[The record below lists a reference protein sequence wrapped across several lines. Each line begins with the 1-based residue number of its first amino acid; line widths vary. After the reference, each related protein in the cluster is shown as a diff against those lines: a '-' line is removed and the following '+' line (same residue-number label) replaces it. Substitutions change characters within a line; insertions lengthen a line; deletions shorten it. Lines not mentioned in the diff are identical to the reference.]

1 MGRKKEIQN
10 PVLTAA
16 RRKKYS
22 RGSKTFMKFAEPIFH
37 ITGCAAAIAAAFL
50 FPGRLPAAVCEM
62 PDSSLLNLAEF
73 TGADAF
79 YRLGIYG
86 QGANVANLE
95 YYSVS
100 AEEAP
105 EYSVFLKDSNY
116 STYLPE
122 GTSGRHG
129 SAHPY
134 ETLSVMAG
142 YNESYEK
149 QEVSTG
155 IAWRATYT
163 ARQVAEDGLFTSD
176 RLTLQTYEKFFSNGA
191 DVISSSFKNSGES
204 SFMAGAILD
213 SYAAKNARTVFVGAA
228 ANDGGEG
235 PGNVASPYRNMNVIK
250 VGALD
255 ASTGFKTVAAFSSYG
270 PNDFYNPITGETAK
284 GAVSAVDISAPGT
297 VYTVKQDESLGNVSG
312 TSFAAPIVSS
322 AAALMVSYS
331 KETSMPDDSR
341 DARLI
346 KAVLLNSASKTD
358 GWDNGSRLES
368 ATANGKTYAGVLST
382 RQALDYRSGAGALNA
397 EEALAQYGSFGETSF
412 LDSAVKGESVF
423 YDFSAA
429 ANLEFTAT
437 LCWNI
442 GAEIDGI
449 TYDGSGNV
457 SAISAENS
465 HFANLDLRLWY
476 LDGGG
481 EILVAQSV
489 SEYNNV
495 EHLFLALEREG
506 EYRLEAA
513 FKDMVY
519 GDAESE
525 TFAVAW
531 NVSQIPEPSVCAALL
546 GAAALAFA
554 ARRKA
559 TFSSGPNVLRR

>member
-1 MGRKKEIQN
+1 
-10 PVLTAA
+10 
-16 RRKKYS
+16 
-22 RGSKTFMKFAEPIFH
+22 MKSAEPIFH
-37 ITGCAAAIAAAFL
+37 ITCAAATAAAFL
-50 FPGRLPAAVCEM
+50 LSGRLPAAVCEM
-62 PDSSLLNLAEF
+62 PDYSLLNLAEF

-105 EYSVFLKDSNY
+105 EYSVFLKGSNY

-122 GTSGRHG
+122 GASWRYG

-142 YNESYEK
+142 YNESYENR
-149 QEVSTG
+149 EVSTG

-163 ARQVAEDGLFTSD
+163 AGQVAEDGLFTSD
-176 RLTLQTYEKFFSNGA
+176 RLTLQTYEKFFSNGT

-213 SYAAKNARTVFVGAA
+213 SYAAKNTRTVFVGAA

-235 PGNVASPYRNMNVIK
+235 PGHVASPYKNMNVIK

-255 ASTGFKTVAAFSSYG
+255 ASTDFKTVAAFSSYG
-270 PNDFYNPITGETAK
+270 PNDFYNPITGETVK
-284 GAVSAVDISAPGT
+284 GIVSAVDISAPGT
-297 VYTVKQDESLGNVSG
+297 VYTVKQDGSLGNVSG

-382 RQALDYRSGAGALNA
+382 VQALDYRSGAGALNA

-412 LDSAVKGESVF
+412 LDIAAKGESVF

-429 ANLEFTAT
+429 ANLEFAAT

-449 TYDGSGNV
+449 TYDGSGSV
-457 SAISAENS
+457 SAISAGNS

-476 LDGGG
+476 LGDGG

-495 EHLFLALEREG
+495 EHLFLVLEREG
-506 EYRLEAA
+506 EYRLEAV
-513 FKDMVY
+513 FKDLVY

-531 NVSQIPEPSVCAALL
+531 NVSQVPEPPVCAALL
-546 GAAALAFA
+546 GAAAIAFA
-554 ARRKA
+554 AFRKA
-559 TFSSGPNVLRR
+559 EFSSGPNVRRR